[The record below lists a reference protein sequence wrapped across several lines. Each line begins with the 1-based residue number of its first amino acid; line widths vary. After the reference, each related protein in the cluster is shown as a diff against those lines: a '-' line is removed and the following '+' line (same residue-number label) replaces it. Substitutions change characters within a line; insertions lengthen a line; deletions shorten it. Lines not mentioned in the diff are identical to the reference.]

1 VAARQRDLT
10 RAGEADAVRSGVE
23 RPGWLLPRPQRPGQ
37 LSGKLLPRKLLAGK
51 LLAGELTSRELL
63 SRELLSRKLLPRNLL
78 PGERRSW
85 AERAG
90 GWLFGERSAAC
101 RSMARL
107 GGAGP
112 SQAHLASAGQ
122 TSPVLPAVRSA
133 LIPRAFRPAAVGRC
147 RVRPAGRRTAGP
159 SGAVLSVDRWLAAR
173 RPAAGKLA
181 RSLRPGML
189 GPADETGLADF
200 IAAGRPGLTRE
211 TRLAGETGL
220 ADFIAAGR
228 PGLTR
233 ETRLAGET
241 ARRRARPRPRPRRGP
256 RTARRARTTA
266 HAVTTRTPGQPRTPI
281 PRTLISRPRTT
292 RTAGLAS

>member
-1 VAARQRDLT
+1 MAARQRDLT

-37 LSGKLLPRKLLAGK
+37 LSGKLLPRKLLAGE

-63 SRELLSRKLLPRNLL
+63 LRELLLRELLSRKLLPRNLL

-189 GPADETGLADF
+189 GPAGETGPAD
-200 IAAGRPGLTRE
+200 
-211 TRLAGETGL
+211 ETGL

-241 ARRRARPRPRPRRGP
+241 ARRRARPRHRPRPRPRRGP

-266 HAVTTRTPGQPRTPI
+266 HAVTARTPGQPRTPI